1 MNYLKRFF
9 LIVVISSNMFT
20 CANAQFTILD
30 MIESFK
36 QELIKISTE
45 KLTKKYGKEF
55 TSQFNR
61 YLFVPYV
68 DLNNDELNP
77 ENSFLK
83 RNNKET
89 LRTSIKNDPT
99 IGNIKLSIDS
109 KYTIYVY
116 DDSLNI
122 YRVVYNFFRT
132 SPSKEMQIQ
141 IKYFLS
147 LNADLLFHIWGLND
161 FFVLLD
167 DKIYMIKYNKSLQSC
182 DLISF

>member
-1 MNYLKRFF
+1 M
-9 LIVVISSNMFT
+9 
-20 CANAQFTILD
+20 
-30 MIESFK
+30 
-36 QELIKISTE
+36 
-45 KLTKKYGKEF
+45 
-55 TSQFNR
+55 
-61 YLFVPYV
+61 
-68 DLNNDELNP
+68 
-77 ENSFLK
+77 K

-99 IGNIKLSIDS
+99 IDNIKLSIDS

-167 DKIYMIKYNKSLQSC
+167 DKIYMIKYNKSLKSC
-182 DLISF
+182 ELISF